1 MGVIK
6 DIRGRVIDHEGYSAT
21 VYKDINGFD
30 TIAHGKRIDYMDIS
44 EDIAGLIMDDD
55 LNKIL
60 INCYQNFSWFRDQPR
75 PAKGVIVEMI
85 YQLGMTG
92 FQKFKKTIAFLK
104 AKDYKSAAVEMM
116 DSQWGRIH
124 LKRAKILRNIIKACN
139 K

>member
-1 MGVIK
+1 MNHEKVIERIK
-6 DIRGRVIDHEGYSAT
+6 ENEGFSAT

-30 TIAHGKRIDYMDIS
+30 TIGYGKRVDFMHLSKEVSGLMINDDYF
-44 EDIAGLIMDDD
+44 L
-55 LNKIL
+55 IL
-60 INCYQNFSWFRDQPR
+60 IWCYNKFDWFRTQPDD
-75 PAKGVIVEMI
+75 AKGVIVEMV

-92 FQKFKKTIAFLK
+92 FCKFKKTIEFLK